1 METPSGG
8 TTCMTM
14 IRQDGWK
21 QFIILSLTVT
31 VVVAISM
38 FLLYINYPNGHQ
50 YRFGFIAEPVYLLDQ
65 L

>member
-1 METPSGG
+1 
-8 TTCMTM
+8 MTM